1 MYFSQMKKVVVI
13 TSVLFALQFDCK
25 AQYFVDIFSFNRQ
38 AYNIP
43 SGAQTSDLF
52 VNAFIPKVLENGNTF
67 FVRAHYEKL
76 DLKNDSLSADYSSI
90 TIPLGMQVQLK
101 NPKVKFT
108 GLIIPKIAGAD
119 LDAEF
124 SDVFQIGAY
133 SLFTV
138 TESEKFRY
146 KFGLY
151 YNREFFG
158 NFFVPLVGIDWKVS
172 DLLTIYGTLPNSM
185 KFSYAVAP
193 SRVNAGLAF
202 RSLTRSFR
210 GEDVNTFVRYN
221 ELQFKTFF
229 DFYITKK
236 NVVFVEGGYFLG
248 KTPLLYNNSDVK
260 TPLPS
265 NLLREGKA
273 FPVFNAGWALRF

>member
-1 MYFSQMKKVVVI
+1 MKRFVVLTFVVLSVQMNMN
-13 TSVLFALQFDCK
+13 
-25 AQYFVDIFSFNRQ
+25 AQYFYDIFSFNRQ
-38 AYNIP
+38 AFNVP
-43 SGAQTSDLF
+43 RGPQTSDLF
-52 VNAFIPKVLENGNTF
+52 VNAFIPKVLKNGNTF

-76 DLKNDSLSADYSSI
+76 ETRNDSLSSAYSSI
-90 TIPLGMQVQLK
+90 TLPIGMQVQLK

-119 LDAEF
+119 LGAAF
-124 SDVFQIGAY
+124 SDVFQLGAY

-158 NFFVPLVGIDWKVS
+158 NFFVPLVGVDWKVS
-172 DLLTIYGTLPNSM
+172 DRFSLFGTLPQSF
-185 KFSYAVAP
+185 KASYVIVP

-202 RSLTRSFR
+202 RSMTRSFR
-210 GEDVNTFVRYN
+210 GEDKNTFVRYN

-229 DFYITKK
+229 DFYISKK

-248 KTPLLYNNSDVK
+248 KTPLLYNNADTK
-260 TPLPS
+260 NHLQD
-265 NLLREGKA
+265 NLLKEGKA
-273 FPVFNAGWALRF
+273 FPLLNAGWAFRF

>member
-1 MYFSQMKKVVVI
+1 MKRIMFVAL
-13 TSVLFALQFDCK
+13 SVLFIQMNTQ
-25 AQYFVDIFSFNRQ
+25 AQYFIDIFSFNRQ

-43 SGAQTSDLF
+43 NGAQTSDLF
-52 VNAFIPKVLENGNTF
+52 VNAFIPKVLKSGNTF

-76 DLKNDSLSADYSSI
+76 DLKNDSLSASYSSV
-90 TIPLGMQVQLK
+90 TLPVGMQVQLK
-101 NPKVKFT
+101 NPKWKFT

-119 LDAEF
+119 LGAAF
-124 SDVFQIGAY
+124 SNVFQFGAY

-172 DLLTIYGTLPNSM
+172 DRLTIYGTLPNSM

-193 SRVNAGLAF
+193 SRVITGIAF

-221 ELQFKTFF
+221 ELQLKTFV
-229 DFYITKK
+229 DFYITPK

-248 KTPLLYNNSDVK
+248 KTPLLYNNADK
-260 TPLPS
+260 KNHLQS
-265 NLLREGKA
+265 NLLKEGKA
-273 FPVFNAGWALRF
+273 FPLLNAGWAFRF

>member
-1 MYFSQMKKVVVI
+1 MYFASMKRIMFVAL
-13 TSVLFALQFDCK
+13 SVLFIQMNTQ
-25 AQYFVDIFSFNRQ
+25 AQYFIDIFSFNRQ

-43 SGAQTSDLF
+43 SGGQTSDLF
-52 VNAFIPKVLENGNTF
+52 VNAFIPKVLKNGNTV

-76 DLKNDSLSADYSSI
+76 DLKNDTLSAAYSSI
-90 TIPLGMQVQLK
+90 TMPLGMQVQLK

-119 LDAEF
+119 LGAAF
-124 SDVFQIGAY
+124 SNVFQIGAY

-172 DLLTIYGTLPNSM
+172 DRLTIYGTLPNSM

-193 SRVNAGLAF
+193 SRVNTGIAF
-202 RSLTRSFR
+202 RSMTRSFR

-221 ELQFKTFF
+221 ELQLKTFV
-229 DFYITKK
+229 DFYITPK

-248 KTPLLYNNSDVK
+248 KTPLLYNNAETK
-260 TPLPS
+260 NHLQS
-265 NLLREGKA
+265 NLLKEGKA
-273 FPVFNAGWALRF
+273 FPLLNAGWAFRF

>member
-1 MYFSQMKKVVVI
+1 MKGQ
-13 TSVLFALQFDCK
+13 LFIALLALAFCVDAK
-25 AQYFVDIFSFNRQ
+25 AQYFLDIFSFNRQ

-43 SGAQTSDLF
+43 SGAQTGDLF
-52 VNAFIPKVLENGNTF
+52 VNAFIPKVLKSGNTF

-76 DLKNDSLSADYSSI
+76 DLKNDSLSASYSSV
-90 TIPLGMQVQLK
+90 TLPVGMQVQLK
-101 NPKVKFT
+101 NPKWKFT

-119 LDAEF
+119 LGAAF
-124 SDVFQIGAY
+124 SNVFQFGAY

-158 NFFVPLVGIDWKVS
+158 NFFVPLVGIDWKVTDRFS
-172 DLLTIYGTLPNSM
+172 LFGTLPQSF
-185 KFSYAVAP
+185 KASYTIVP

-202 RSLTRSFR
+202 RSMTRSFR
-210 GEDVNTFVRYN
+210 GEDNNTFVRYN

-229 DFYITKK
+229 DFYVTPK
-236 NVVFVEGGYFLG
+236 NVVYIEGGYFLG
-248 KTPLLYNNSDVK
+248 KTPLLYNNAETKNPVNSD
-260 TPLPS
+260 
-265 NLLREGKA
+265 LLKEGKA
-273 FPVFNAGWALRF
+273 FPIINAGWALRF

>member
-25 AQYFVDIFSFNRQ
+25 AQYFIDIFSFNRQ
-38 AYNIP
+38 AYQVPN
-43 SGAQTSDLF
+43 GAQTSDLF

-76 DLKNDSLSADYSSI
+76 DLKNDSLSATYSSL
-90 TIPLGMQVQLK
+90 TMPLGMQVQLK

-119 LDAEF
+119 LGAAF
-124 SDVFQIGAY
+124 SDIFQMGVY

-158 NFFVPLVGIDWKVS
+158 NFFVPLVGVDWKVTDRFS
-172 DLLTIYGTLPNSM
+172 VFGTLPQSF
-185 KFSYAVAP
+185 KASYSIVP
-193 SRVNAGLAF
+193 SRLNAGLAF
-202 RSLTRSFR
+202 RSMTRSFR
-210 GEDVNTFVRYN
+210 GEDNNTFVRYN

-229 DFYITKK
+229 DFYLSKK
-236 NVVFVEGGYFLG
+236 NVVFVEGGFFLG
-248 KTPLLYNNSDVK
+248 KTPLLYNNADTKNLVNSD
-260 TPLPS
+260 
-265 NLLREGKA
+265 LLKEGKA
-273 FPVFNAGWALRF
+273 FPLINAGWALRF

>member
-1 MYFSQMKKVVVI
+1 MKFCL
-13 TSVLFALQFDCK
+13 TFLFFVCASLAD
-25 AQYFVDIFSFNRQ
+25 AQYFIDILSFNRQ
-38 AYNIP
+38 AFNVP
-43 SGAQTSDLF
+43 NGAQTSDLF

-76 DLKNDSLSADYSSI
+76 EMKNDSLSAAFSSI
-90 TIPLGMQVQLK
+90 TLPIGMQVQLK

-119 LDAEF
+119 LGASF

-138 TESEKFRY
+138 TQSEKFRY

-158 NFFVPLVGIDWKVS
+158 NFFVPLVGVDWKVS
-172 DLLTIYGTLPNSM
+172 DRFTIYGTLPNSM
-185 KFSYAVAP
+185 KFSYALHP
-193 SRVNAGLAF
+193 TKLNAGLAF
-202 RSLTRSFR
+202 RSMTRSFR
-210 GEDVNTFVRYN
+210 GEDVNTFIRYN

-229 DFYITKK
+229 DFYITPK
-236 NVVFVEGGYFLG
+236 NVVFVEGGYFFG
-248 KTPLLYNNSDVK
+248 KTPLLYKNSD
-260 TPLPS
+260 TENPIPS
-265 NLLREGKA
+265 DLWKEGKA
-273 FPVFNAGWALRF
+273 FPMINAGWALRF

>member
-1 MYFSQMKKVVVI
+1 MKRIMFVAL
-13 TSVLFALQFDCK
+13 SVLFIQMNTQ

-52 VNAFIPKVLENGNTF
+52 VNAFIPKVLKNGNTI

-76 DLKNDSLSADYSSI
+76 EMKNDSLSAAFSSI
-90 TIPLGMQVQLK
+90 TLPIGMQVQLK

-108 GLIIPKIAGAD
+108 GLLIPKIAGVD
-119 LDAEF
+119 LGSPF
-124 SDVFQIGAY
+124 SDVFQLGVY

-151 YNREFFG
+151 YNRELFG

-172 DLLTIYGTLPNSM
+172 DRLTIYGTLPNSM

-193 SRVNAGLAF
+193 SRFNAGIAF
-202 RSLTRSFR
+202 RSMTRSFR

-221 ELQFKTFF
+221 ELQLKTFV
-229 DFYITKK
+229 DFYITPK

-248 KTPLLYNNSDVK
+248 KTPLLYKNNDPKNSIPSD
-260 TPLPS
+260 
-265 NLLREGKA
+265 LLKEGKA
-273 FPVFNAGWALRF
+273 FPIINAGWALRF

>member
-1 MYFSQMKKVVVI
+1 M
-13 TSVLFALQFDCK
+13 
-25 AQYFVDIFSFNRQ
+25 
-38 AYNIP
+38 
-43 SGAQTSDLF
+43 
-52 VNAFIPKVLENGNTF
+52 NAFIPKVLKNGNTV

-76 DLKNDSLSADYSSI
+76 DLKNDTLSAAYSSI
-90 TIPLGMQVQLK
+90 TMPLGMQVQLK

-119 LDAEF
+119 LGAAF
-124 SDVFQIGAY
+124 SNVFQIGAY

-172 DLLTIYGTLPNSM
+172 DRLTIYGTLPNSM

-193 SRVNAGLAF
+193 SRVITGIAF

-221 ELQFKTFF
+221 ELQLKTFV
-229 DFYITKK
+229 DFYITPK

-248 KTPLLYNNSDVK
+248 KTPLLYNNADK
-260 TPLPS
+260 KNHLQS
-265 NLLREGKA
+265 NLLKEGKA
-273 FPVFNAGWALRF
+273 FPLLNAGWAFRF

>member
-1 MYFSQMKKVVVI
+1 MKRIIFVAL
-13 TSVLFALQFDCK
+13 SVLFIQMTTR

-43 SGAQTSDLF
+43 AGAQTSDLF
-52 VNAFIPKVLENGNTF
+52 VNAFIPKVLKNGNTF

-76 DLKNDSLSADYSSI
+76 EMRNDSLSSAYSSI
-90 TIPLGMQVQLK
+90 TLPIGMQVQLK

-108 GLIIPKIAGAD
+108 GLVIPKIAGAD
-119 LDAEF
+119 LGAAF
-124 SDVFQIGAY
+124 SDVFQLGAY

-158 NFFVPLVGIDWKVS
+158 NFFVPLVGVDWKVS
-172 DLLTIYGTLPNSM
+172 DRFSLFGTLPQSF
-185 KFSYAVAP
+185 KASYAIVP

-202 RSLTRSFR
+202 RSMTRSFR
-210 GEDVNTFVRYN
+210 GEDKNTFVRYN

-229 DFYITKK
+229 DFYLTPK
-236 NVVFVEGGYFLG
+236 NVVFIEGGYFLG
-248 KTPLLYNNSDVK
+248 KTPLLYNNDDTENPVV
-260 TPLPS
+260 S
-265 NLLREGKA
+265 NLLKEGKA
-273 FPVFNAGWALRF
+273 FPIINAGWALRF

>member
-1 MYFSQMKKVVVI
+1 MYFASMKRI
-13 TSVLFALQFDCK
+13 LLAALLCFHLDSN

-38 AYNIP
+38 SYNVP
-43 SGAQTSDLF
+43 SGPLTSDLF
-52 VNAFIPKVLENGNTF
+52 VNAFIPKVLKNGNTF

-76 DLKNDSLSADYSSI
+76 EMRNDSLSSAYSSI
-90 TIPLGMQVQLK
+90 TLPIGMQVQLK

-119 LDAEF
+119 LGAAF

-158 NFFVPLVGIDWKVS
+158 NFFVPLVGVDWKVS
-172 DLLTIYGTLPNSM
+172 DRFSVFGTLPQSF
-185 KFSYAVAP
+185 KASYAIVP

-202 RSLTRSFR
+202 RSMTRSFR
-210 GEDVNTFVRYN
+210 GDDNNTFVRYN

-265 NLLREGKA
+265 NLLKEGKA

>member
-1 MYFSQMKKVVVI
+1 MRIRI
-13 TSVLFALQFDCK
+13 TLVLLCSALGVN

-43 SGAQTSDLF
+43 RGAQTSDFF
-52 VNAFIPKVLENGNTF
+52 VNALIPKTLKNGNTF
-67 FVRAHYEKL
+67 ILRGHYEKL
-76 DLKNDSLSADYSSI
+76 DLRNNTLSETYSSV
-90 TIPLGMQVQLK
+90 TMPVGMQFQLK
-101 NPKVKFT
+101 NPKIKFT
-108 GLIIPKIAGAD
+108 GLLIPKIAAED
-119 LDAEF
+119 LGDSF
-124 SDVFQIGAY
+124 SEIFQVGGY

-158 NFFVPLVGIDWKVS
+158 NFFVPLVGVDWKVT
-172 DLLTIYGTLPNSM
+172 DRFFVFGTLPQSF
-185 KFSYAVAP
+185 KASYAIVP
-193 SRVNAGLAF
+193 SHLNAGLAF

-210 GEDVNTFVRYN
+210 GEDNNTFVRYN

-229 DFYITKK
+229 DFYISKK

-248 KTPLLYNNSDVK
+248 KTPLLYNNFDTKNPVVSD
-260 TPLPS
+260 
-265 NLLREGKA
+265 LLKEGQA
-273 FPVFNAGWALRF
+273 FPLINAGWALRF

>member
-1 MYFSQMKKVVVI
+1 MKRI
-13 TSVLFALQFDCK
+13 LLAALLCFHLDSN

-38 AYNIP
+38 SYNVP
-43 SGAQTSDLF
+43 SGPLTSDLF
-52 VNAFIPKVLENGNTF
+52 VNAFIPKVLKNGNTF

-76 DLKNDSLSADYSSI
+76 EMRNDSLSSAYSSI
-90 TIPLGMQVQLK
+90 TLPIGMQVQLK

-119 LDAEF
+119 LGAAF

-158 NFFVPLVGIDWKVS
+158 NFFIPLVGIDWKVS
-172 DLLTIYGTLPNSM
+172 DRFTIYGTLPNSM

-193 SRVNAGLAF
+193 SRVNTGIAF
-202 RSLTRSFR
+202 RSMTRSFR
-210 GEDVNTFVRYN
+210 GEDLNTFVRYN
-221 ELQFKTFF
+221 ELQFKAFF

-236 NVVFVEGGYFLG
+236 NVIFVEGGYFLG

-260 TPLPS
+260 NHLQD
-265 NLLREGKA
+265 NLLKEGKA
-273 FPVFNAGWALRF
+273 FPLINAGWVLRF

>member
-1 MYFSQMKKVVVI
+1 MKFRI
-13 TSVLFALQFDCK
+13 TLLFLVATVTGS

-52 VNAFIPKVLENGNTF
+52 VNAFIPKVLKSGNTF

-76 DLKNDSLSADYSSI
+76 DLKNDSLSASYSSV
-90 TIPLGMQVQLK
+90 TLPVGMQVQLK
-101 NPKVKFT
+101 NPKWKFT

-119 LDAEF
+119 LGAGF
-124 SDVFQIGAY
+124 SNVFQIGAY

-146 KFGLY
+146 KFGLFY
-151 YNREFFG
+151 VREFFG
-158 NFFVPLVGIDWKVS
+158 NFFVPLAGIDWKVTNRFS
-172 DLLTIYGTLPNSM
+172 VYGTLPQVL
-185 KFSYAVAP
+185 KASYSIIP

-202 RSLTRSFR
+202 RSMTRSFR
-210 GEDVNTFVRYN
+210 GEDNNTLVRYN

-229 DFYITKK
+229 DFYLTPK

-248 KTPLLYNNSDVK
+248 KTPILYNNSDTKNPVA
-260 TPLPS
+260 S
-265 NLLREGKA
+265 DLLKEGKT
-273 FPVFNAGWALRF
+273 FPLINAGWALRF

>member
-1 MYFSQMKKVVVI
+1 MKRILFVAL
-13 TSVLFALQFDCK
+13 SVLFIQMTTH

-38 AYNIP
+38 GYSIP
-43 SGAQTSDLF
+43 NGAQTSDFF
-52 VNAFIPKVLENGNTF
+52 VNAFIPKVLNNGKTI

-76 DLKNDSLSADYSSI
+76 EMKKDSLSAAYSSI
-90 TIPLGMQVQLK
+90 TLPVGMQVQLK

-108 GLIIPKIAGAD
+108 GLIIPRIAGAD
-119 LDAEF
+119 LGSSF
-124 SDVFQIGAY
+124 SDVFQLGVY

-138 TESEKFRY
+138 TTSEKFRY

-151 YNREFFG
+151 YNRDFFG
-158 NFFVPLVGIDWKVS
+158 NFFVPLVGVDWKVS
-172 DLLTIYGTLPNSM
+172 DRFSLFGTLPQSF
-185 KFSYAVAP
+185 KASYAILL

-265 NLLREGKA
+265 NLLKEGKA

>member
-1 MYFSQMKKVVVI
+1 MKRIIFVAL
-13 TSVLFALQFDCK
+13 SVLFIQMNTH

-52 VNAFIPKVLENGNTF
+52 VNAFIPKVLKNGNTI

-76 DLKNDSLSADYSSI
+76 SMQRDSLSADYSSI
-90 TIPLGMQVQLK
+90 TLPLGMQVQLK

-119 LDAEF
+119 LGAEF

-158 NFFVPLVGIDWKVS
+158 NFFIPLVGIDWKVS
-172 DLLTIYGTLPNSM
+172 DRLTIYGTLPNSM

-265 NLLREGKA
+265 NLLKEGKA

>member
-1 MYFSQMKKVVVI
+1 MKIRLTLWVCLL
-13 TSVLFALQFDCK
+13 SMSAD

-52 VNAFIPKVLENGNTF
+52 VNAFIPKVLKNGNTV

-76 DLKNDSLSADYSSI
+76 SMQRDSLSADYSSI
-90 TIPLGMQVQLK
+90 TLPIGIQVQLK
-101 NPKVKFT
+101 NPKVKFS
-108 GLIIPKIAGAD
+108 GLIVPRIGAAD
-119 LDAEF
+119 LGASF
-124 SDVFQIGAY
+124 SDIFQIGMF

-138 TESEKFRY
+138 TESDKFRY

-151 YNREFFG
+151 YNRDFFG
-158 NFFVPLVGIDWKVS
+158 NFFVPLVGIDWKAS
-172 DLLTIYGTLPNSM
+172 ERFSLYGTLPNSL
-185 KFSYAVAP
+185 KASYTIVP
-193 SRVNAGLAF
+193 SRINVGLAF

-265 NLLREGKA
+265 NVLKEGKA

>member
-1 MYFSQMKKVVVI
+1 MKFRITLLLLVV
-13 TSVLFALQFDCK
+13 SVAGN

-52 VNAFIPKVLENGNTF
+52 INAFIPKVLKNGNTI

-76 DLKNDSLSADYSSI
+76 EMKNDSFSAAFSSMTLPI
-90 TIPLGMQVQLK
+90 GMQVQLK

-108 GLIIPKIAGAD
+108 GLVIPKIAGTD
-119 LDAEF
+119 LGSSF
-124 SDVFQIGAY
+124 SDVFQLGAY

-138 TESEKFRY
+138 TQSDKFRY

-172 DLLTIYGTLPNSM
+172 DRLTIYGTLPNSM

-193 SRVNAGLAF
+193 SRVNTGIAF

-221 ELQFKTFF
+221 ELQLKTFV
-229 DFYITKK
+229 DFYITPK
-236 NVVFVEGGYFLG
+236 NAVFVEGGYFLG
-248 KTPLLYNNSDVK
+248 KTPLLYKNNDPKNSIPSD
-260 TPLPS
+260 
-265 NLLREGKA
+265 LLKEGKA
-273 FPVFNAGWALRF
+273 FLIFNAGWALRF

>member
-1 MYFSQMKKVVVI
+1 MKFRITLFFLVVTV
-13 TSVLFALQFDCK
+13 TSS

-52 VNAFIPKVLENGNTF
+52 VNAFIPKVLESGNTF

-76 DLKNDSLSADYSSI
+76 DLKNDSLSASYSSVAL
-90 TIPLGMQVQLK
+90 PVGMQVQLK
-101 NPKVKFT
+101 NPKWKFT

-119 LDAEF
+119 LGAGF
-124 SDVFQIGAY
+124 SNVFQIGAY

-146 KFGLY
+146 KFGLFY
-151 YNREFFG
+151 VREFFG
-158 NFFVPLVGIDWKVS
+158 NFFVPLAGIDWKVTGRFS
-172 DLLTIYGTLPNSM
+172 VYGTLPQVL
-185 KFSYAVAP
+185 KASYSIVP

-202 RSLTRSFR
+202 RSMTRSFR
-210 GEDVNTFVRYN
+210 GEDNNTLVRYN

-229 DFYITKK
+229 DFYLTPK

-248 KTPLLYNNSDVK
+248 KTPLLYNNSDTKNPVA
-260 TPLPS
+260 S
-265 NLLREGKA
+265 DLLKEGKA
-273 FPVFNAGWALRF
+273 FPLINAGWALRF

>member
-1 MYFSQMKKVVVI
+1 MYFIGMKRNIFVAL
-13 TSVLFALQFDCK
+13 SVLFIQMNIQ

-52 VNAFIPKVLENGNTF
+52 VNAFIPKVLKNGNTI

-76 DLKNDSLSADYSSI
+76 SMQRGSLSADYSSI
-90 TIPLGMQVQLK
+90 TLPIGMQVQLK

-119 LDAEF
+119 IGSPL
-124 SDVFQIGAY
+124 SDVFQLGVY

-138 TESEKFRY
+138 TQSDKFRY

-158 NFFVPLVGIDWKVS
+158 NFFIPLVGIDWKVS
-172 DLLTIYGTLPNSM
+172 DRFTIYGTLPNSM

-193 SRVNAGLAF
+193 SRVNAGIAF
-202 RSLTRSFR
+202 RSMTRSFR
-210 GEDVNTFVRYN
+210 GEEVNTFVRYN
-221 ELQFKTFF
+221 ELQLKAFF

-248 KTPLLYNNSDVK
+248 KTPLLYNNADNKNPIVSD
-260 TPLPS
+260 
-265 NLLREGKA
+265 LLKEGKA
-273 FPVFNAGWALRF
+273 SPIFNAGWALRF

>member
-1 MYFSQMKKVVVI
+1 MKFKLAFLLL
-13 TSVLFALQFDCK
+13 TCSFAAD
-25 AQYFVDIFSFNRQ
+25 AQYFIDIFSFNRQ

-43 SGAQTSDLF
+43 SGAQTSDFF
-52 VNAFIPKVLENGNTF
+52 VNAFIPKVLENGNTV
-67 FVRAHYEKL
+67 FVRAHYERL
-76 DLKNDSLSADYSSI
+76 DLKTNAQSASYSSVTLPI
-90 TIPLGMQVQLK
+90 GMQVQMK
-101 NPKVKFT
+101 NPKLKFT
-108 GLIIPKIAGAD
+108 GLVIPKIAGAD
-119 LDAEF
+119 LGASF

-158 NFFVPLVGIDWKVS
+158 NFFVPLVGVDWKVS
-172 DLLTIYGTLPNSM
+172 DRFSVYGTLPQSF
-185 KFSYAVAP
+185 KASFAIVPA
-193 SRVNAGLAF
+193 RVNAGLSF
-202 RSLTRSFR
+202 RSMTRSFR
-210 GEDVNTFVRYN
+210 GEDNNSFVRYN

-248 KTPLLYNNSDVK
+248 KTPLLYNNADTKEPIASDLFK
-260 TPLPS
+260 
-265 NLLREGKA
+265 EGKA
-273 FPVFNAGWALRF
+273 FPLINAGWALRF

>member
-1 MYFSQMKKVVVI
+1 MKRIVFVALSLLISQI
-13 TSVLFALQFDCK
+13 NSH

-38 AYNIP
+38 AYNVP
-43 SGAQTSDLF
+43 NGPQTNDFF
-52 VNAFIPKVLENGNTF
+52 VNAIVPKVLKNGNTI
-67 FVRAHYEKL
+67 FVRAGYEKL
-76 DLKNDSLSADYSSI
+76 ALKNDTLSAQYSSF
-90 TIPLGMQVQLK
+90 TLPVGMQVQMK
-101 NPKVKFT
+101 NPKVKFS
-108 GLIIPKIAGAD
+108 GLIVPRIAAAD
-119 LDAEF
+119 LGDSF
-124 SDVFQIGAY
+124 SDIFQLGVF

-138 TESEKFRY
+138 TESDKFRY

-151 YNREFFG
+151 YNRDFFG
-158 NFFVPLVGIDWKVS
+158 NFFVPLVGIDWKAS
-172 DLLTIYGTLPNSM
+172 ERFSLYGTLPNSL
-185 KFSYAVAP
+185 KASYALVP
-193 SRVNAGLAF
+193 SRLNAGLAF

-265 NLLREGKA
+265 NLLKEGKA

>member
-1 MYFSQMKKVVVI
+1 MKFRI
-13 TSVLFALQFDCK
+13 TLLFLVAAVTGN

-52 VNAFIPKVLENGNTF
+52 VNAFIPKVLKNGNTI

-76 DLKNDSLSADYSSI
+76 EMKNDSFSAAFSSI
-90 TIPLGMQVQLK
+90 TLPIGMQVQLK

-108 GLIIPKIAGAD
+108 GLVIPKIAGAD
-119 LDAEF
+119 LGSSF

-138 TESEKFRY
+138 TQSEKFRY

-172 DLLTIYGTLPNSM
+172 DRSTIYGTLPNSM

-193 SRVNAGLAF
+193 SRVNTGIAF

-221 ELQFKTFF
+221 ELQLKTFV
-229 DFYITKK
+229 DFYITPK
-236 NVVFVEGGYFLG
+236 NAVFVEGGYFLG
-248 KTPLLYNNSDVK
+248 KTPLLYKNNDPKNSIPSD
-260 TPLPS
+260 
-265 NLLREGKA
+265 LLKEGKA
-273 FPVFNAGWALRF
+273 FLIFNAGWALRF

>member
-1 MYFSQMKKVVVI
+1 MKRIMFVAL
-13 TSVLFALQFDCK
+13 SVLFIQMNTQ
-25 AQYFVDIFSFNRQ
+25 AQYFIDIFSFNRQ

-43 SGAQTSDLF
+43 SGGQTSDLF
-52 VNAFIPKVLENGNTF
+52 VNAFIPKVLKNGNTV

-76 DLKNDSLSADYSSI
+76 DLKNDTLSAAYSSI
-90 TIPLGMQVQLK
+90 TMPLGMQVQLK

-119 LDAEF
+119 LGAAF
-124 SDVFQIGAY
+124 SNVFQIGAY

-172 DLLTIYGTLPNSM
+172 DRLTIYGTLPNSM

-193 SRVNAGLAF
+193 SRVNTGIAF
-202 RSLTRSFR
+202 RSMTRSFR

-221 ELQFKTFF
+221 ELQLKTFV
-229 DFYITKK
+229 DFYITPK

-248 KTPLLYNNSDVK
+248 KTPLLYNNAETK
-260 TPLPS
+260 NHLQS
-265 NLLREGKA
+265 NLLKEGKA
-273 FPVFNAGWALRF
+273 FPLLNAGWAFRF

>member
-1 MYFSQMKKVVVI
+1 MRIKM
-13 TSVLFALQFDCK
+13 TLALICCTLGVN

-52 VNAFIPKVLENGNTF
+52 VNAFIPKVLKSGNTF

-76 DLKNDSLSADYSSI
+76 EMRNDSLSSAYSSI
-90 TIPLGMQVQLK
+90 TLPIGMQMQLK

-119 LDAEF
+119 LGAAF
-124 SDVFQIGAY
+124 SDVFQIGVY

-158 NFFVPLVGIDWKVS
+158 NFFIPLVGIDWKVS
-172 DLLTIYGTLPNSM
+172 DRFTIFGTLPNSM

-221 ELQFKTFF
+221 ELQFKTFL
-229 DFYITKK
+229 DFYISKK

-248 KTPLLYNNSDVK
+248 RTPLLYNNSDTKNPVVSDLLK
-260 TPLPS
+260 EGQALPLI
-265 NLLREGKA
+265 
-273 FPVFNAGWALRF
+273 NAGWALRF

>member
-1 MYFSQMKKVVVI
+1 MKRIMFVAL
-13 TSVLFALQFDCK
+13 SVLFIQMNTQ
-25 AQYFVDIFSFNRQ
+25 AQYFIDIFSFNRQ

-43 SGAQTSDLF
+43 NGAQTSDLF
-52 VNAFIPKVLENGNTF
+52 VNAFIPKVLKSGNTF

-76 DLKNDSLSADYSSI
+76 DLKNDSLSASYSSV
-90 TIPLGMQVQLK
+90 TLPVGMQVQLK
-101 NPKVKFT
+101 NPKWKFT

-119 LDAEF
+119 LGAAF
-124 SDVFQIGAY
+124 SNVFQFGAY

-172 DLLTIYGTLPNSM
+172 DRLTIYGTLPNSM

-193 SRVNAGLAF
+193 SRVITGIAF

-221 ELQFKTFF
+221 ELQLKTFV
-229 DFYITKK
+229 DFYITPK

-248 KTPLLYNNSDVK
+248 KTPLLYNNAETK
-260 TPLPS
+260 NHLQS
-265 NLLREGKA
+265 NLLKEGKA
-273 FPVFNAGWALRF
+273 FPLLNAGWAFRF

>member
-1 MYFSQMKKVVVI
+1 MKFRITLLLLVV
-13 TSVLFALQFDCK
+13 SVAGN

-52 VNAFIPKVLENGNTF
+52 VNAFIPKVLKNGNTI

-76 DLKNDSLSADYSSI
+76 EMKNDSFSAAFSSMTLPI
-90 TIPLGMQVQLK
+90 GMQVQLK

-119 LDAEF
+119 LGAAF
-124 SDVFQIGAY
+124 SNVFQIGAY

-172 DLLTIYGTLPNSM
+172 DRLTIYGTLPNSM

-193 SRVNAGLAF
+193 SRVITGIAF

-221 ELQFKTFF
+221 ELQLKTFV
-229 DFYITKK
+229 DFYITPK

-248 KTPLLYNNSDVK
+248 KTPLLYNNADK
-260 TPLPS
+260 KNHLQS
-265 NLLREGKA
+265 NLLKEGKA
-273 FPVFNAGWALRF
+273 FPLLNAGWAFRF

>member
-52 VNAFIPKVLENGNTF
+52 VNAFIPKVLENGNIF

-119 LDAEF
+119 LGAEF

-172 DLLTIYGTLPNSM
+172 DRLTIYGTLPNSM

-265 NLLREGKA
+265 NLLKEGKA